1 MQRQP
6 LRCARL
12 RSAGYD
18 TKARELEIEF
28 SNRDVSV
35 YKGVPEDVFRKLLS
49 APNPA
54 SFFEDRIEEEYA
66 VNAGQ
71 RDLDENAK
79 SKLDDLFSGPKS

>member
-1 MQRQP
+1 MQRQK

-18 TKARELEIEF
+18 PKERELEIEF

-35 YKGVPEDVFRKLLS
+35 FKGVPQDVFRKLLS
-49 APNPA
+49 APNPG

-66 VNAGQ
+66 VKAGQ
-71 RDLDENAK
+71 RDQDENAR
-79 SKLDDLFSGPKS
+79 SRLDDLFSGPES